1 MIKNYKNSASR
12 MKSITEPAWCV
23 CVGGWG
29 LERTKK
35 VNRVG
40 NLGNLENVETPS
52 RVASVD
58 TKGKEACEATE
69 VRLLSKEWL

>member
-1 MIKNYKNSASR
+1 M
-12 MKSITEPAWCV
+12 

-35 VNRVG
+35 VNRV
-40 NLGNLENVETPS
+40 GNLENVETPS

>member
-1 MIKNYKNSASR
+1 M
-12 MKSITEPAWCV
+12 
-23 CVGGWG
+23 GGWG

-58 TKGKEACEATE
+58 PKGKEACEATE
-69 VRLLSKEWL
+69 VRLLSKKWL